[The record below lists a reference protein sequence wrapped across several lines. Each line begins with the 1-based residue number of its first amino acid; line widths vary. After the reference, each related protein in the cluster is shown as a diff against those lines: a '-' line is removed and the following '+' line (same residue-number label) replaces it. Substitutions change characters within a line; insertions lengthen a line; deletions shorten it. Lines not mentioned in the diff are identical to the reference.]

1 MCLQAVHLTAVRHSS
16 STIRETAY
24 REEWRD
30 TQGLTSTD
38 VTLFIV
44 RLLTLLV
51 CGDSTLGNLDAVEA
65 LFGCPSERAN

>member
-38 VTLFIV
+38 VTLFIL

-51 CGDSTLGNLDAVEA
+51 CGELTLGNLDAVES
-65 LFGCPSERAN
+65 LFECPSEPAN